1 MDDNILRCSFCNKE
15 QDQVEL
21 LIGGPGHLYIC
32 SECVDLCNEVIE
44 GARAGSQSAA
54 RFMAANA
61 GCAIVLVGLSN
72 SLGGRIGSP
81 SDLRCCG

>member
-1 MDDNILRCSFCNKE
+1 MSISSDEQMAMDDNILRCSFCNKE

-44 GARAGSQSAA
+44 GARAGSPKPPRGSWRQAPGA
-54 RFMAANA
+54 R
-61 GCAIVLVGLSN
+61 
-72 SLGGRIGSP
+72 
-81 SDLRCCG
+81 